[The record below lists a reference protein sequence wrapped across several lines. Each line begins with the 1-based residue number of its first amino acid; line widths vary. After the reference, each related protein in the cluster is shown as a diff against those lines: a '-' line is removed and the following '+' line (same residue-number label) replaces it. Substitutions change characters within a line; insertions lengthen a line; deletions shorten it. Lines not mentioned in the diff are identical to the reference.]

1 MARDGPLLSFGRF
14 LPRFLKPM
22 SNWFDAEMAAAR
34 LALILQLASL
44 SVVLAPANAPAERVG
59 RLNRVINRVL
69 GTQAFEPRLN
79 V

>member
-1 MARDGPLLSFGRF
+1 
-14 LPRFLKPM
+14 M

-44 SVVLAPANAPAERVG
+44 SIVLASASAPAERVG
-59 RLNRVINRVL
+59 RLNRAVNRVL
-69 GTQAFEPRLN
+69 GTQAFEARLN